1 MEVILLEDVKS
12 LGKKGQ
18 IVKINDGYAR
28 NFVLPKKLG
37 LEATPKN
44 LNDLRLQK
52 AREAKEAAE
61 ELQAA
66 KELAVKVEEKP
77 VRLTMKTGEGGKT
90 FGTISTKEVAA
101 AAKEQ
106 LGLALR
112 EKIVELESRH
122 MTDIVVERI
131 IVGVRRVGAEKIAED
146 EIVRA
151 LLVEESLIIETS
163 VEGGVAHILLH
174 LIAVF
179 ESFAVDSACHLRE
192 WVTRNL
198 LVEGGQTS
206 RGTDVAQRIEFVAQ
220 TDVTHGE
227 RLLHIRILI
236 VVHRASILLDSVE
249 GDDGSIHSL
258 MIVHSVGTVGKL
270 ALLSADE
277 GGDALRLVA
286 GSSTDVA
293 IIAIAEIA
301 ASAAVHS
308 LLVEYDV
315 EHASRTFS
323 IILGSRIGDYLNVL
337 DHGSRHCLEN
347 LRGVGREH
355 RVGFSI
361 HIHLEAG

>member
-1 MEVILLEDVKS
+1 MGEV
-12 LGKKGQ
+12 
-18 IVKINDGYAR
+18 
-28 NFVLPKKLG
+28 G
-37 LEATPKN
+37 LECMF
-44 LNDLRLQK
+44 R
-52 AREAKEAAE
+52 AAC
-61 ELQAA
+61 
-66 KELAVKVEEKP
+66 
-77 VRLTMKTGEGGKT
+77 
-90 FGTISTKEVAA
+90 
-101 AAKEQ
+101 
-106 LGLALR
+106 LALR

-192 WVTRNL
+192 RVTRNL
-198 LVEGGQTS
+198 LAEGGQTS
-206 RGTDVAQRIEFVAQ
+206 RGADVAQRIEFVAQ
-220 TDVTHGE
+220 TNVAHGE
-227 RLLHIRILI
+227 GLLHIRILI
-236 VVHRASILLDSVE
+236 VVHRASIFLDSVE
-249 GDDGSIHSL
+249 GDGGSIHAL

-270 ALLSADE
+270 ALLTADE

-293 IIAIAEIA
+293 IIAIAEVV
-301 ASAAVHS
+301 ASGAVHG